1 MTRNAARPA
10 PRRSLLGFTL
20 IELLVVI
27 AIIAILAA
35 ILFPV
40 FQKVRENARRTQ
52 CLSNEKQIGLGV
64 IQYQQDADEKNPGGI
79 NGYGGGSGYAGQ
91 IYPFVK
97 STGVFQCPDDSTHDT
112 ASASLALNANTSVIA
127 PACLAA
133 NYSGCCAMT
142 ADSASLA
149 QYNSPSKTVLV
160 FEVQNSK
167 YYDVSTEINHLNASP
182 PGTADYCG
190 GSPSGNGLGGAYS
203 PNGYNGTANAR
214 TSTDTYMHYATG
226 ILNGVTQNLG
236 AFMGPDGRHAP
247 GANYVMADGHAKY
260 LRPTQVSPGNNAN
273 GERDQQMN
281 NTTAAGTSG
290 SFDGT
295 NQPAAT
301 FSIR

>member
-1 MTRNAARPA
+1 MNRKIARQA
-10 PRRSLLGFTL
+10 RRSLLGFTL

-64 IQYQQDADEKNPGGI
+64 IQYQQDADEKNPGGL
-79 NGYGGGSGYAGQ
+79 NGYAGGSGYAGQ
-91 IYPFVK
+91 VFPFVK
-97 STGVFQCPDDSTHDT
+97 SVGVFQCPDDSTHDT
-112 ASASLALNANTSVIA
+112 ASASLALNANTSVVA
-127 PACLAA
+127 PACVA
-133 NYSGCCAMT
+133 NGWNNCCTMT
-142 ADSASLA
+142 ADSASIA
-149 QYNSPSKTVLV
+149 QYNSPSKTVLI

-167 YYDVSTEINHLNASP
+167 YYDIATEINHLNQSP

-190 GSPSGNGLGGAYS
+190 GSPSGNGLGGSYS
-203 PNGYNGTANAR
+203 PNGYNGTDKAR
-214 TSTDTYMHYATG
+214 TSGDSYMHYATG
-226 ILNGVTQNLG
+226 VLNGITQNLG

-260 LRPTQVSPGNNAN
+260 LRPQSVSPGSNAANQNDKQVNNK
-273 GERDQQMN
+273 
-281 NTTAAGTSG
+281 TAAGTQG
-290 SFDGT
+290 TFDGT

-301 FSIR
+301 FSIN

>member
-1 MTRNAARPA
+1 MSYELTERPC
-10 PRRSLLGFTL
+10 RRTLPGFTL

-64 IQYQQDADEKNPGGI
+64 IQYQQDADEKNPGGL

-97 STGVFQCPDDSTHDT
+97 SVGVFQCPDDSTHDT
-112 ASASLALNANTSVIA
+112 ASASLALNANTSKIA

-133 NYSGCCAMT
+133 NYNGCCAMT
-142 ADSASLA
+142 ADSAALA

-167 YYDVSTEINHLNASP
+167 YYDISTEIYPMPVGSAS
-182 PGTADYCG
+182 YCG

-203 PNGYNGTANAR
+203 PNGYNGTDRAR
-214 TSTDTYMHYATG
+214 TSGDSYMHYATG
-226 ILNGVTQNLG
+226 LLNGVTMNTG
-236 AFMGPDGRHAP
+236 AFLSPDGRHAP

-260 LRPTQVSPGNNAN
+260 LRPTQVSPGANAN
-273 GERDQQMN
+273 NERDNQIAN
-281 NTTAAGTSG
+281 YTAAGTSG
-290 SFDGT
+290 TFDGT

-301 FSIR
+301 FSIQ